1 VVEPSDQAIIE
12 ECRQW
17 VAKVIV
23 GLNFCPFAKPVI
35 ESDELSYSVVNER
48 SVEYCLQALSDEL
61 KRLND
66 DESAETSLLIYPV
79 GCEAFDDYLD
89 LVEIADA
96 LLLDE
101 GYEGVFQLATF
112 HPDYCFEGQ
121 VYDDPANYT
130 NRSPY
135 PILHILREASVEKA
149 LKSVANPEKIPNRN
163 IEFARAKGLDEMKAL
178 LAACKQA

>member
-1 VVEPSDQAIIE
+1 MSDTDIID
-12 ECRQW
+12 CCQQW
-17 VAKVIV
+17 VMKVIV
-23 GLNFCPFAKPVI
+23 GLNFCPFAKPVVDANGVAYKVI
-35 ESDELSYSVVNER
+35 NER
-48 SVEYCLQALSDEL
+48 SLDQCLMALSDEL
-61 KRLND
+61 KHLATD
-66 DESAETSLLIYPV
+66 GSVETSLLIYPV
-79 GCEAFDDYLD
+79 GFETFDDYLD

-121 VYDDPANYT
+121 QQDDAANFT

-149 LKSVANPEKIPNRN
+149 LENVTNPEKIPNRN
-163 IEFARAKGLDEMKAL
+163 IEFARAQGAEKMKGL
-178 LAACKQA
+178 LAACKTA

>member
-1 VVEPSDQAIIE
+1 MPLEQTIID

-23 GLNFCPFAKPVI
+23 GLNFCPFAKPVV
-35 ESDELSYSVVNER
+35 ESDTVNYLVVNER
-48 SVEYCLQALSDEL
+48 SIEHCLQALSDEL
-61 KRLND
+61 KRLNA
-66 DESAETSLLIYPV
+66 DESVEMSLLIYPV
-79 GCEAFDDYLD
+79 GFEAFDDYLD
-89 LVEIADA
+89 LVEVADA

-101 GYEGVFQLATF
+101 GYEGVYQLATF

-121 VYDDPANYT
+121 VYDDAANYT

-149 LKSVANPEKIPNRN
+149 LESVPNPDKIPNRN
-163 IEFARAKGLDEMKAL
+163 IEFARAKGLSEMKAL
-178 LAACKQA
+178 LADCKKV